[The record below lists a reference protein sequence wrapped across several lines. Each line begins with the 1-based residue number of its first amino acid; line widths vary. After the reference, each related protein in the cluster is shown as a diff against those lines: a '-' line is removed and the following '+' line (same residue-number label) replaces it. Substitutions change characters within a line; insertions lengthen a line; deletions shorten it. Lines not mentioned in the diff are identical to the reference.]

1 MRNGQDSKTT
11 LNRWHDNLID
21 GNTSYLAG
29 GPSGRSRCGF
39 EGFGVSF
46 EYTELEYNRGAVE
59 WHLNHKDSVLR
70 EIFKT
75 GDINLGI
82 INI

>member
-1 MRNGQDSKTT
+1 MITY
-11 LNRWHDNLID
+11 LID
-21 GNTSYLAG
+21 GDTSYSAG
-29 GPSGRSRCGF
+29 ETSGRSRCGF
-39 EGFGVSF
+39 ERFRLSFG
-46 EYTELEYNRGAVE
+46 YTESEMPFRYNRGVVK

-82 INI
+82 IDI